1 MNPLY
6 LLTLLQVLD
15 LVSTVV
21 ALQNP
26 KLKEGNGLLKQLMDR
41 FGVLPALIGVKLVF
55 LNLIL
60 LAAPLVYVEVLYLL
74 CVFYAWVVFNNIKLI
89 RSN

>member
-26 KLKEGNGLLKQLMDR
+26 KLKEGNG
-41 FGVLPALIGVKLVF
+41 
-55 LNLIL
+55 
-60 LAAPLVYVEVLYLL
+60 
-74 CVFYAWVVFNNIKLI
+74 
-89 RSN
+89 